1 VEAGLPGSQRQPLA
15 CGLTAV
21 LFSKDESCC
30 LLVSWLSLQIVHW
43 DLKEELDG
51 QGSACWGQSC
61 ALRGV
66 SYGSLAVVTLCSSLT
81 GVVSHSPGACSSPPP
96 HPRPCKKMLPLVTV
110 EITGL
115 TDGTASFLAALRPLL
130 FGPHLLVYCFLIAH
144 AVTSACF
151 VPRTLLDSGRMQQKE
166 MGPALWE
173 MKLPSPLL
181 LSVLPGFLSLSPACV
196 RASGGFYPFSARP
209 ALPTAPPYR
218 EHLHA
223 LGHLMVALH
232 VPLNQS
238 PNLIVPAFCLK
249 V

>member
-1 VEAGLPGSQRQPLA
+1 M
-15 CGLTAV
+15 
-21 LFSKDESCC
+21 FF
-30 LLVSWLSLQIVHW
+30 
-43 DLKEELDG
+43 
-51 QGSACWGQSC
+51 
-61 ALRGV
+61 
-66 SYGSLAVVTLCSSLT
+66 LT
-81 GVVSHSPGACSSPPP
+81 GSSVSQVCH
-96 HPRPCKKMLPLVTV
+96 
-110 EITGL
+110 
-115 TDGTASFLAALRPLL
+115 GTASFLAALRPLL

-144 AVTSACF
+144 AVTSTCF
-151 VPRTLLDSGRMQQKE
+151 VPRTLLDSGKMQQKE

-173 MKLPSPLL
+173 MKLSSPLL